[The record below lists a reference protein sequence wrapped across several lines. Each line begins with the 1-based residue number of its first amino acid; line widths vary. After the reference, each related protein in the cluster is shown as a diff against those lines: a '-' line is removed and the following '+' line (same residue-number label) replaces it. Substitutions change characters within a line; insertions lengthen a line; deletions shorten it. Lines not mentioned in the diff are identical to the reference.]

1 MEMRTLVK
9 VDWVAYSCS
18 ALLGGIALASAAQ
31 PASSSIT
38 DDTPV
43 ALGLFIASCGA
54 VALIAWRLGVFVT
67 MTSEQRLSIERAN
80 KSLSER
86 LDSFD
91 ARLTSLA
98 ESVADVRIALR
109 AHVGKCRESSHNE

>member
-1 MEMRTLVK
+1 MK
-9 VDWVAYSCS
+9 VDLVAYTCS

-43 ALGLFIASCGA
+43 ALGLFVASCGA
-54 VALIAWRLGVFVT
+54 VSLIAWRLGVFVT
-67 MTSEQRLSIERAN
+67 AMNEQRLSIERTN
-80 KSLSER
+80 KALSER

-91 ARLTSLA
+91 SRLMSLA
-98 ESVADVRIALR
+98 ESIADVRIALR
-109 AHVGKCRESSHNE
+109 LHIGQHKGVNHSE